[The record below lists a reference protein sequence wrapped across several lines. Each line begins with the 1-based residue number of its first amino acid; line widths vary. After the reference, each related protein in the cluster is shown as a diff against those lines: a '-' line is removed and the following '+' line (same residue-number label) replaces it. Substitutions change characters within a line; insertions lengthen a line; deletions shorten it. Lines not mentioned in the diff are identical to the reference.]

1 MASREVEK
9 LRRQKSRS
17 LSRKKPARATFP
29 TLLIVCEGRNTEP
42 SYFNALKFKTATI
55 EAVGQ
60 GCNTLSLVRRAQ
72 QLVTSKAFDEVWCVF
87 DKDDFPDQDFNQAI
101 VLASAKGFRVAYSNQ
116 AFEYWLLLHF
126 NDHQGGAL
134 HRNHYADPINRAI
147 QPLGAWYDAAGSKI
161 ITPEF
166 FHLLFGYDT
175 KYKKRR
181 VDLAIER
188 AKRIYE
194 RYSHQSPADEESSTT
209 VHVLLDHLLAF
220 SRPNNTRE
228 GM

>member
-1 MASREVEK
+1 VASREVEK

-42 SYFNALKFKTATI
+42 SYFN
-55 EAVGQ
+55 
-60 GCNTLSLVRRAQ
+60 
-72 QLVTSKAFDEVWCVF
+72 
-87 DKDDFPDQDFNQAI
+87 
-101 VLASAKGFRVAYSNQ
+101 Y
-116 AFEYWLLLHF
+116 
-126 NDHQGGAL
+126 HQGGAL
-134 HRNHYADPINRAI
+134 HRNHYADLINRAI
-147 QPLGAWYDAAGSKI
+147 RPLGAWYDAAGSKI